1 MGTLRGVDERR
12 CREEDPTPQS
22 RQHGDIPAPGKRG
35 GWPHVPQKRQD
46 LRLFKISTCHLI
58 GSFGRTRSC
67 CFFCEMLPYAS
78 GRTPGLCRFICSFR
92 MWWTTAAALKAC
104 WGDTRPV
111 SDCLHPRGPAAFP
124 LPHGRL
130 KPTCAPLISQKGP
143 GSSSVCRRPQG
154 KPPAPAAPAQPP
166 GPRRPAR
173 LLERTTHPPL
183 ALGEVL
189 LDLEA
194 D

>member
-1 MGTLRGVDERR
+1 MIRRPPRSTLFPYTTLFRSGPGAAGVSVMVISGEVGLEAAGT
-12 CREEDPTPQS
+12 
-22 RQHGDIPAPGKRG
+22 G
-35 GWPHVPQKRQD
+35 G
-46 LRLFKISTCHLI
+46 LFS
-58 GSFGRTRSC
+58 
-67 CFFCEMLPYAS
+67 AS